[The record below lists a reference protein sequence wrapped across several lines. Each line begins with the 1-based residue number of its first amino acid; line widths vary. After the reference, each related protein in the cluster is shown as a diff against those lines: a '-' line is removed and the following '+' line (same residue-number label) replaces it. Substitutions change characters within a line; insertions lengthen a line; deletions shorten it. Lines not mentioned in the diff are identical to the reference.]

1 MSSSGPLKDM
11 PFFWSTLKDRTHASS
26 TEGQRRRKTSFG
38 TLKVARGVK
47 TGIFQSQDQQTMED
61 IFLYVYS
68 IFKNKKT
75 TYLIVM
81 TM

>member
-38 TLKVARGVK
+38 TLKVARG
-47 TGIFQSQDQQTMED
+47 GRFSISRLIYIYIFYIQE
-61 IFLYVYS
+61 
-68 IFKNKKT
+68 
-75 TYLIVM
+75 
-81 TM
+81 